1 MNKKIYLVIIPLIIT
16 ACSGSKENKEK
27 SGIASNS
34 VNSAMVE
41 VSEVVGVGKVE
52 PEKEIISLAAATGGV
67 VKEIYRNDGDSI
79 KKDEPLVRLDDEL
92 ELIKVSQLR
101 SQYNSQ
107 KSQEEIDK
115 LNLQGVGGKAFQ

>member
-27 SGIASNS
+27 SGTASHS
-34 VNSAMVE
+34 INSAMVE

-52 PEKEIISLAAATGGV
+52 PEKEIISLATATGGV

-92 ELIKVSQLR
+92 ELIRGSQLR
-101 SQYNSQ
+101 SQYNSP
-107 KSQEEIDK
+107 KSQ
-115 LNLQGVGGKAFQ
+115 